1 VQQRS
6 WTGWIGVQ
14 KWKVIFSRALSMA
27 RILIIDDQRSLVES
41 LKKLLVQEGYTV
53 DTAPKGEK
61 GLEKIA
67 AKVPD
72 LVLLD
77 LMLPGVKGLD
87 VLASIQKIDQLV
99 PVIIMTGFGT
109 TETAIEAIKQ
119 GAFDYVPKPFDFPEM
134 LKIIDKA
141 IEAGQKMKSQV
152 VLGPEP
158 APTQEA
164 IVGDSPVM
172 QEVYKTIGKVAPT
185 DATILIRG
193 ETGTGKELV
202 ARAIYHHSKRARK
215 PLHVV
220 NCVAIPESLLESE
233 LFGYERG
240 AFTGADRRKIGKF
253 EQAHGA
259 TVFLDEIGE
268 MPQSTQAKLLRLLQE
283 KTLERLGGRET
294 IEVDVR
300 ILAATNRDLEA
311 AMAQARFRDDLYYR
325 LNVVSITIPPLRER
339 PDDITLLSRYFAKR
353 HGQEMGYENV
363 EIGKEAMELLKTHTW
378 PGNVRELENAI
389 RKALILGRGY
399 PIGPEDLLPSLKK
412 KGSEMDTEETVDK
425 TIAEYLT
432 SMEGANLHERFMQMV
447 DKLLV
452 SEALRITGGNQ
463 TKAAKLLGLT
473 RPTLQAKMDKHK
485 LKKQVS
491 ITDK

>member
-1 VQQRS
+1 MS
-6 WTGWIGVQ
+6 
-14 KWKVIFSRALSMA
+14 
-27 RILIIDDQRSLVES
+27 RILIVDDQRSLVDS
-41 LKKLLVQEGYTV
+41 LKKLLVQEDHKV
-53 DTAPKGEK
+53 ETAAKGEK
-61 GLEKIA
+61 ALEKMSNKA
-67 AKVPD
+67 PD

-77 LMLPGVKGLD
+77 LMLPGIKGME
-87 VLASIQKIDQLV
+87 VLANIQKIDPKI

-109 TETAIEAIKQ
+109 TETAIEAIKR
-119 GAFDYVPKPFDFPEM
+119 GAFDYVPKPFEFPDM
-134 LKIIDKA
+134 LKIIEKA
-141 IEAGQKMKSQV
+141 LEAGQKMKSQV
-152 VLGPEP
+152 MLGPEP
-158 APTQEA
+158 PPTHEA
-164 IVGDSPVM
+164 IVGNSPIM

-185 DATILIRG
+185 DATVLIRG

-202 ARAIYHHSKRARK
+202 ARAIYHHSAVAKK
-215 PLHVV
+215 PLYVV

-253 EQAHGA
+253 EQAHSA
-259 TVFLDEIGE
+259 TIFLDEIGE
-268 MPQSTQAKLLRLLQE
+268 MPLSTQAKLLRLLQD

-300 ILAATNRDLEA
+300 IIAATNRDLES
-311 AMAQARFRDDLYYR
+311 AMEQSRFRDDLYYR
-325 LNVVSITIPPLRER
+325 LNVVTITIPPLRER
-339 PDDITLLSRYFAKR
+339 PEDIPLLSKYFSQR
-353 HGQEMGYENV
+353 FGQEMGYENV
-363 EIGKEAMELLKTHTW
+363 EISKEAMEMLKTHVW

-399 PIGPEDLLPSLKK
+399 PIDTDDLIPSLKTK
-412 KGSEMDTEETVDK
+412 VGDTDTEEIINK
-425 TIAEYLT
+425 TIAEYLAT
-432 SMEGANLHERFMQMV
+432 TEGENLHEKFMQTV
-447 DKLLV
+447 DKILV

-491 ITDK
+491 ITEE

>member
-1 VQQRS
+1 MS
-6 WTGWIGVQ
+6 
-14 KWKVIFSRALSMA
+14 
-27 RILIIDDQRSLVES
+27 RILIIDDQRSLVDS
-41 LKKLLVQEGYTV
+41 LKKLLVQEGHTV
-53 DTAPKGEK
+53 ETAAKGEK
-61 GLEKIA
+61 GLEKIGS
-67 AKVPD
+67 KIPD

-77 LMLPGVKGLD
+77 LMLPGIKGME
-87 VLASIQKIDQLV
+87 VLASIQKIDQLI

-119 GAFDYVPKPFDFPEM
+119 GAFDYVPKPFEYPDMF
-134 LKIIDKA
+134 KIIEKA
-141 IEAGQKMKSQV
+141 LEAGQKMKSQV
-152 VLGPEP
+152 MLGPEP
-158 APTQEA
+158 PSTSEA
-164 IVGDSPVM
+164 LVGDSPLM

-185 DATILIRG
+185 DATILIMG

-202 ARAIYHHSKRARK
+202 ARAIYHHSDRAKK

-253 EQAHGA
+253 EQANRA
-259 TVFLDEIGE
+259 TIFLDEIGE
-268 MPQSTQAKLLRLLQE
+268 MPLSTQAKLLRLLQE

-300 ILAATNRDLEA
+300 IIAATNRNLEE
-311 AMAQARFRDDLYYR
+311 AMKQSRFRNDLYYR
-325 LNVVSITIPPLRER
+325 LNVVTITIPPLRER
-339 PDDITLLSRYFAKR
+339 PSDILLLTKYFASRY
-353 HGQEMGYENV
+353 GQEMGYENV
-363 EIGKEAMELLKTHTW
+363 EISKEALEMLQTHNW

-399 PIGPEDLLPSLKK
+399 PIGIDDLIPSLNKK
-412 KGSEMDTEETVDK
+412 IEDKDTEETINK

-432 SMEGANLHERFMQMV
+432 STEGSNLHERLMQLV
-447 DKLLV
+447 DKILV

-463 TKAAKLLGLT
+463 TRAAKLLGLT
-473 RPTLQAKMDKHK
+473 RPTILAKMEKHK

-491 ITDK
+491 IINK

>member
-1 VQQRS
+1 
-6 WTGWIGVQ
+6 
-14 KWKVIFSRALSMA
+14 MP
-27 RILIIDDQRSLVES
+27 RILIIDDQRSLVDS
-41 LKKLLVQEGYTV
+41 LKKLLAQEGHTV
-53 DTAPKGEK
+53 DTAPRGEK
-61 GLEKIA
+61 GLEKLTS
-67 AKVPD
+67 KPPD

-77 LMLPGVKGLD
+77 LMLPGIKGME
-87 VLASIQKIDQLV
+87 VLSRIQKADPLI

-119 GAFDYVPKPFDFPEM
+119 GAFDYVTKPFEFPDM
-134 LKIIDKA
+134 LRLVEKA

-158 APTQEA
+158 PSTHEA
-164 IVGDSPVM
+164 LVGDSPIM

-193 ETGTGKELV
+193 DTGTGKELV
-202 ARAIYHHSKRARK
+202 ARAIYHHSDRAKK

-259 TVFLDEIGE
+259 TIFLDEIGE
-268 MPQSTQAKLLRLLQE
+268 MPLSTQAKLLRLLQE
-283 KTLERLGGRET
+283 KTIERLGGRET
-294 IEVDVR
+294 IDVDVR
-300 ILAATNRDLEA
+300 IIAATNRDLEE
-311 AMAQARFRDDLYYR
+311 AMEQSRFRDDLYYR
-325 LNVVSITIPPLRER
+325 LNVVTVTIPPLRER
-339 PDDITLLSRYFAKR
+339 PEDVPLLAKYFAR
-353 HGQEMGYENV
+353 RYGEEMRYENV
-363 EIGKEAMELLKTHTW
+363 EISKEAMDMLKAHSW

-399 PIGPEDLLPSLKK
+399 PIGPEDLLSSLKK
-412 KGSEMDTEETVDK
+412 KAENGDLEETINK
-425 TIAEYLT
+425 TIAEYLAAT
-432 SMEGANLHERFMQMV
+432 EGDSLHEMFMQMV
-447 DKLLV
+447 DKNLV

-463 TKAAKLLGLT
+463 TRAAKLLGLT

>member
-1 VQQRS
+1 
-6 WTGWIGVQ
+6 
-14 KWKVIFSRALSMA
+14 MP
-27 RILIIDDQRSLVES
+27 RILIIDDQRSLVDS
-41 LKKLLVQEGYTV
+41 LKKLLSQEGHTV
-53 DTAPKGEK
+53 DTAVKGEK
-61 GLEKIA
+61 GLEKLTS
-67 AKVPD
+67 KPPD

-77 LMLPGVKGLD
+77 LMLPGIKGME
-87 VLASIQKIDQLV
+87 VLSRIQKADPLI

-119 GAFDYVPKPFDFPEM
+119 GAFDYVTKPFEFPDM
-134 LKIIDKA
+134 LRLVEKA
-141 IEAGQKMKSQV
+141 IEAGEKMKSQV
-152 VLGPEP
+152 MLGPEP
-158 APTQEA
+158 PSTHEA
-164 IVGDSPVM
+164 LVGDSPVM

-202 ARAIYHHSKRARK
+202 ARAVYHHSNRSKK

-259 TVFLDEIGE
+259 TIFLDEIGV
-268 MPQSTQAKLLRLLQE
+268 MPLSTQAKLLRLLQE
-283 KTLERLGGRET
+283 KTIERLGGRET
-294 IEVDVR
+294 IDVDVR
-300 ILAATNRDLEA
+300 IIAATNRNLEE
-311 AMAQARFRDDLYYR
+311 AMEQSRFRDDLYYR
-325 LNVVSITIPPLRER
+325 LNVVTVTIPALRER
-339 PDDITLLSRYFAKR
+339 PEDVPLLAKYFAKR
-353 HGQEMGYENV
+353 YGDEMGYENV
-363 EIGKEAMELLKTHTW
+363 EISKDAMDMLSTHSW

-399 PIGPEDLLPSLKK
+399 PIGPEDLLSSLKK
-412 KGSEMDTEETVDK
+412 KVENGDLEETINK
-425 TIAEYLT
+425 TIAEYLAAT
-432 SMEGANLHERFMQMV
+432 EGDNLHEMFMQLV
-447 DKLLV
+447 DKNLV